1 MSDIVEVR
9 VHGQVFKMRANA
21 EGGHLQRVAEYVD
34 GVLSQTSRSFG
45 NQPGHRVAIMA
56 AMQIAD
62 SLIQER
68 ASKDVGEVLC
78 EQRVETSRVEGIL
91 ARMIAESDK
100 LLAEE

>member
-21 EGGHLQRVAEYVD
+21 EDGHLQRVAEYVD
-34 GVLSQTSRSFG
+34 GVLSQAARNFG

-62 SLIQER
+62 SLIQEKAR
-68 ASKDVGEVLC
+68 RDVGGTKPVN
-78 EQRVETSRVEGIL
+78 TSRAEGIL
-91 ARMIAESDK
+91 ARMIDESDK
-100 LLAEE
+100 LLEKQ

>member
-21 EGGHLQRVAEYVD
+21 EDGHLQRVAEYVD

-68 ASKDVGEVLC
+68 ASKDVGEVL
-78 EQRVETSRVEGIL
+78 RVETSRVEGIL

>member
-21 EGGHLQRVAEYVD
+21 EDGHLQRVAEYVD

-68 ASKDVGEVLC
+68 ASKDVGEAR
-78 EQRVETSRVEGIL
+78 RVETSRVEGIL